1 MMTPKDNLYL
11 ERRPRLLR
19 EFDRD
24 ARLIRPAL
32 AQYIPREASEDL
44 TNQARREY
52 AELIPQLP
60 DLGGKEP
67 FTRFLIS
74 TAELLAV
81 YRTVA
86 AHGLSL
92 AQTGELVFEIG
103 RAYLSAVPAYMPR
116 LLGFMNFSPVYL
128 NRLRKRA
135 IESHARR
142 YPDGYVFDYIPGDGA
157 TFDYGVDYL
166 ECGSC
171 KFLDRQGASEFAP
184 YICPSDILYSDAL
197 GWGLART
204 MTLAEGAPKCDFRFK
219 RGGPT
224 RVAVPDALRPVIE
237 RYRKEIR

>member
-1 MMTPKDNLYL
+1 MTPASNIYL

-19 EFDRD
+19 EFDRG
-24 ARLIRPAL
+24 ARLIQPVLAHYFPA
-32 AQYIPREASEDL
+32 EASENL
-44 TNQARREY
+44 AIQARREY
-52 AELIPQLP
+52 ADLIPQLP

-81 YRTVA
+81 YRTVTA
-86 AHGLSL
+86 RDLSL

-103 RAYLSAVPAYMPR
+103 RAYLKAYPAYMTR
-116 LLGFMNFSPVYL
+116 WLGFMSFTPFYL

-135 IESHARR
+135 VESHERR

-171 KFLDRQGASEFAP
+171 KFLARQGASEFAP
-184 YICPSDILYSDAL
+184 YICPSDILYSKAL
-197 GWGLART
+197 GWGLVRT

-224 RVAVPDALRPVIE
+224 RVAVPESLRPVIE
-237 RYRKEIR
+237 QYNTQ